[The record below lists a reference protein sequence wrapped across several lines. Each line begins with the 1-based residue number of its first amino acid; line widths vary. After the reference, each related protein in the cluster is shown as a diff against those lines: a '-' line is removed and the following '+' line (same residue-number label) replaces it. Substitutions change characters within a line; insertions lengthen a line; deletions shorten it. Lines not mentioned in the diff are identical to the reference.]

1 MSSLRFREGR
11 ADETTGGR
19 VPPSLNQRPLSQEP
33 AGIQGRPQ
41 ANCAARIPES
51 DSLGLYD
58 PQYEHDACGVGLVA
72 DLTGKRGH
80 APVEQALTV
89 LANLEHRGAKGADPQ
104 TGDGAGI
111 LTQIPDDFFRAVC
124 DFELPAPGHYA
135 AGLVFL
141 PSGRDLTGAFVAIE
155 AIAEAEGLVII
166 GRRDVPHDS
175 SACGTG
181 ARAILPHILQFFV
194 QSASG
199 ESGLAL
205 DRRAYCLPQRGE
217 HEAR

>member
-72 DLTGKRGH
+72 DLSGKRGH
-80 APVEQALTV
+80 APVAQALTV
-89 LANLEHRGAKGADPQ
+89 LANLEHRGAKGADPE

-111 LTQIPDDFFRAVC
+111 LTQIPDEFFRAVC
-124 DFELPAPGHYA
+124 EFELPPAGQYA
-135 AGLVFL
+135 AGLTFL
-141 PSGRDLTGAFVAIE
+141 PEGLREGQDRAAIE
-155 AIAEAEGLVII
+155 AIATEEGLRVL
-166 GRRDVPHDS
+166 GWREVPHD
-175 SACGTG
+175 
-181 ARAILPHILQFFV
+181 Q
-194 QSASG
+194 
-199 ESGLAL
+199 
-205 DRRAYCLPQRGE
+205 D
-217 HEAR
+217 